1 MPLELPTKTALPR
14 NAFIMSNNNQ
24 ARLTDEAKDK
34 AHASEDQKGGRKE
47 EKGQDELEGGKKKNI
62 HTFAAQMAN
71 IPDPAPT
78 SKTTLPSNAS
88 LLPMILK
95 RREKR

>member
-1 MPLELPTKTALPR
+1 MMKKR
-14 NAFIMSNNNQ
+14 
-24 ARLTDEAKDK
+24 
-34 AHASEDQKGGRKE
+34 GKE
-47 EKGQDELEGGKKKNI
+47 EKEEKKKTF

-95 RREKR
+95 RRRKRDETQRKHGY